1 MSMTDTARLI
11 DRLAAEGAG
20 VRRLPRPRWR
30 LLRWLCLSLLLV
42 LTMVG
47 IEGLRP
53 DLSAMIRQPLWLA
66 QQGLALGTALAAA
79 YAGIAFSVPGRQ
91 RWEKLVWLP
100 ILGFWLS
107 TIWAT
112 LGPMGQAMAVTDFS
126 EIFCPYCFPAIS
138 LGGACL
144 LAWDMRRAAPIA
156 PARMMGLLLVAG
168 CSMALFGERLIHD
181 EFEAPLLMLVQILAI
196 LAAGPLLA
204 PLGRAV
210 FRWQRG

>member
-1 MSMTDTARLI
+1 MTDTARLI
-11 DRLAAEGAG
+11 DQLAAEGAG
-20 VRRLPRPRWR
+20 VRRLPRPLWR
-30 LLRWLCLSLLLV
+30 LLRWLCLSSLLV
-42 LTMVG
+42 LAMVG

-53 DLSAMIRQPLWLA
+53 DLAQVVQRPVWLA

-79 YAGIAFSVPGRQ
+79 YAGIAFSVPGRE

-107 TIWAT
+107 AIWAT
-112 LGPMGQAMAVTDFS
+112 LGPMAAALAVTDFS
-126 EIFCPYCFPAIS
+126 EIFCPHCFPVIS
-138 LGGACL
+138 IGGACL

-156 PARMMGLLLVAG
+156 PARMMGLSLVAG

-204 PLGRAV
+204 PLGRVV
-210 FRWQRG
+210 FRWKRG